1 MVRRLGAPLAFPALI
16 GGGEGMSADQ
26 QGGEEIIG
34 GETIYAGKLLT
45 LRRDR
50 VRLENGREA
59 VREVVVH
66 PGAVA
71 IVPVLPDGRVVMV
84 RQYRHAAGRALLEI
98 PAGTLDLPGEAL
110 EAAAVREL
118 REETGYSAAHLS
130 LLVAFYTAPGFCTER
145 ITLFLATGLTRGE
158 QEPMDDEAITI
169 EEIDIAD
176 IPVLIASGEIAD
188 AKTLTGLL
196 LAREHAAQV
205 QGHTA

>member
-1 MVRRLGAPLAFPALI
+1 MGASQP
-16 GGGEGMSADQ
+16 
-26 QGGEEIIG
+26 GGEEIIG

-45 LRRDR
+45 VRRDQ
-50 VRLENGREA
+50 VRLANGREA

-71 IVPVLPDGRVVMV
+71 VVPVLPDGRVVLV

-98 PAGTLDLPGEAL
+98 PAGTLDQPGEAV
-110 EAAAVREL
+110 EAAAAREL
-118 REETGYSAAHLS
+118 REETGYSAAHLA

-169 EEIDIAD
+169 EEVAIAD
-176 IPVLIASGEIAD
+176 LPVLIARGEIAD

-196 LAREHAAQV
+196 LAREHATQAH
-205 QGHTA
+205 GHAPGHERGR